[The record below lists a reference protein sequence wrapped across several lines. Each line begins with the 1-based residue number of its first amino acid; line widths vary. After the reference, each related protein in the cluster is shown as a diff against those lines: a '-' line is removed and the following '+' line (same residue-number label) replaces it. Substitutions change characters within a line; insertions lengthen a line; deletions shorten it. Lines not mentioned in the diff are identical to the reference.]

1 MRVVISNSDN
11 KGKRLQAVF
20 YDGDKKVK
28 TTSFGL
34 QGGSTFIDHKDKKK
48 KSAYL
53 ARHSRN
59 NEDWNDYMSA
69 GSLAR
74 HILWNKPTLS
84 ESIADYKNKFGLK

>member
-1 MRVVISNSDN
+1 MRVIISNSDN

-34 QGGSTFIDHKDKKK
+34 QGGSTFIDHKDDKKK
-48 KSAYL
+48 KAYL

-59 NEDWNDYMSA
+59 DEDWNDYMSA

-74 HILWNKPTLS
+74 YILWNKTTLAA
-84 ESIADYKNKFGLK
+84 SIADYKNKFKLK